1 MSSRIIQFIMIVPL
15 MYLSYMLGKQLYI
28 EYHSYYYPGR
38 YVRPATPFM
47 DRLKLY
53 VASVVKEL
61 LTDKEV
67 EKEGTEFLS
76 RLFQDHNTHEAAVIL
91 LKNVLNDP
99 RFVQEGKVF
108 GVDLISGV
116 IRSP

>member
-1 MSSRIIQFIMIVPL
+1 M
-15 MYLSYMLGKQLYI
+15 YI

-38 YVRPATPFM
+38 YIRPATPIK
-47 DRLKLY
+47 DRAKIY
-53 VASVVKEL
+53 IASLVREL

-76 RLFQDHNTHEAAVIL
+76 KLFTHAETHEAAVIL

-99 RFVQEGKVF
+99 RFV
-108 GVDLISGV
+108 
-116 IRSP
+116 